1 MVVHPH
7 KVVHQHF
14 GSYHC
19 AAGCPHLQSF
29 VLCGCGSAP
38 LVFLNRS
45 FDFNYIESIAVIP
58 FENLSQSQGAGQQA
72 TLMFVTEMLSLGSF
86 DIVEMGETSKALTEL
101 NQARSGGAPAPGTL
115 DVQQI
120 IQLGKRLKVQG
131 LIFGTVGEIRE
142 YFRSGGY
149 SAPTITMDLRMVETE
164 TGTTVWAASHTESG
178 SNWLSTLFGVASIST
193 SETMRKCIH
202 NILKTLVK

>member
-1 MVVHPH
+1 MPWAVISVL
-7 KVVHQHF
+7 
-14 GSYHC
+14 GWCISTL
-19 AAGCPHLQSF
+19 A
-29 VLCGCGSAP
+29 LCGCGSAP

-45 FDFNYIESIAVIP
+45 FDFNYIESVAVFP

-86 DIVEMGETSKALTEL
+86 DVVEMGETSKALTEL
-101 NQARSGGAPAPGTL
+101 NQARSGGAPTPGTL

-131 LIFGTVGEIRE
+131 LIFGTVGESVVL
-142 YFRSGGY
+142 RSGGY

-178 SNWLSTLFGVASIST
+178 SNWLSTLFGVSSKST
-193 SETMRKCIH
+193 SETMRECIH
-202 NILKTLVK
+202 NILKTLIK